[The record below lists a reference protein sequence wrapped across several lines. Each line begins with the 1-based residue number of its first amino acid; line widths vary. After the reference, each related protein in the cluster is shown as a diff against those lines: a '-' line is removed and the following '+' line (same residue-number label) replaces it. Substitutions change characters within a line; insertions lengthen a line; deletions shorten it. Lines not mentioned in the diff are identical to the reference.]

1 MILETGHWGAGRRQ
15 VLPVCRGSQLVSPD
29 TLDRS
34 SFPTPTLT
42 LGLLIC
48 EMGRNIFHWVPFPT
62 HTSFLK
68 TGHSEE
74 RKRQASAPTAMGVAE
89 VGA

>member
-1 MILETGHWGAGRRQ
+1 MILETGLWGAGRRQ
-15 VLPVCRGSQLVSPD
+15 VLPICRGSRLVSPG

-34 SFPTPTLT
+34 PFPTPTLT
-42 LGLLIC
+42 LGLIC
-48 EMGRNIFHWVPFPT
+48 EMGRNIFHWVPSPT

-68 TGHSEE
+68 TGRSEE
-74 RKRQASAPTAMGVAE
+74 RKRQASAPTAVGAAE